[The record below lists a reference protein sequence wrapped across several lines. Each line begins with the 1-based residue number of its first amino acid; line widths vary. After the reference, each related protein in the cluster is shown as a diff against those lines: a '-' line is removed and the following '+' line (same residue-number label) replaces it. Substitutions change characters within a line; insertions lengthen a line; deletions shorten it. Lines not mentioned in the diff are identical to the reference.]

1 MLRHLTA
8 ACLAALFALPLVAGR
23 ASAKPP
29 DLPDDDPIIVAV
41 PEPTYLA
48 TSVEITIVCPSGEI
62 APEQLSTMPKV
73 ESACPYRP
81 APADRRALTA
91 ADP

>member
-8 ACLAALFALPLVAGR
+8 ACLAAFFALTLVADR
-23 ASAKPP
+23 ISAKPP

-48 TSVEITIVCPSGEI
+48 TSVEITIVCPFGEI
-62 APEQLSTMPKV
+62 APEQSRH
-73 ESACPYRP
+73 SP
-81 APADRRALTA
+81 APLWPTA
-91 ADP
+91 NIL